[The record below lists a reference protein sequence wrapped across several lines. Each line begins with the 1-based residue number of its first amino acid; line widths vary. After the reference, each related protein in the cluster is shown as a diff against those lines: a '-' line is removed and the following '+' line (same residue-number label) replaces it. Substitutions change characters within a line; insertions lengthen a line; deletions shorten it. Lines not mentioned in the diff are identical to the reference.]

1 MARITIILILLFI
14 FLTLLPVTSFSSDA
28 NNGEEYPSAFL
39 PSDKYTFETVL
50 EGVMVT
56 HDFIIENR
64 GVAPLNILR
73 VKPGCGCT
81 TAAFTKVIPSGG
93 SGKITLRFNTK
104 GYGGSSVNKKILVT
118 TNDPDNPSLYLIIT
132 GHVDNLADITPK
144 KANLSG
150 SLKDTIKMDI
160 TIIPNKKYPF
170 EILGIR
176 AEKGENIGFAL
187 KEIKVQGN
195 PGYLLSIVN
204 LRKVKGKYNDTI
216 YIQTDSDL
224 RPEISIKVSG
234 NIN

>member
-14 FLTLLPVTSFSSDA
+14 FLTLLPITSYSSDA
-28 NNGEEYPSAFL
+28 NNEQGYPYAFL
-39 PSDKYTFETVL
+39 PSDKHTFETVL
-50 EGVMVT
+50 EGVTVI

-64 GVAPLNILR
+64 GEAPLKILR

-81 TAAFTKVIPSGG
+81 TASFTEVVPPQG

-104 GYGGSSVNKKILVT
+104 GYGGNSVKKKTLVT
-118 TNDPDNPSLYLIIT
+118 TNDPVNPSIYLIIT
-132 GHVDNLADITPK
+132 GHVDHFADITPK

-150 SLKDTIKMDI
+150 TLKDTIKKDV

-170 EILGIR
+170 EVLGIR

-187 KEIKVQGN
+187 KKIKVQGN

-204 LRKVKGKYNDTI
+204 LRKVKGKYDDAI
-216 YIQTDSDL
+216 YIETDSDL

-234 NIN
+234 NIK